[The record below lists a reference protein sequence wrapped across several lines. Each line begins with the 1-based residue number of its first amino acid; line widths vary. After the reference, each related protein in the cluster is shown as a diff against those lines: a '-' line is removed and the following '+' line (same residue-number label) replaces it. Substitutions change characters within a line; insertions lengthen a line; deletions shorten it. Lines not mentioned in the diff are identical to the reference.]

1 MKNNK
6 IFTIIL
12 IVVLIAVVYF
22 LYPFGKGGSAVNS
35 IGNMMGQNPSPTPE
49 VSNYNPPKEVKYD
62 SNTDLEKELDK
73 IDPKVLNSDFDPI
86 NNL

>member
-6 IFTIIL
+6 LFTIIL
-12 IVVLIAVVYF
+12 IVILVVMVYF
-22 LYPFGKGGSAVNS
+22 LRPFGKGGALVNPL
-35 IGNMMGQNPSPTPE
+35 GNMNGQEPSPTPE

-62 SNTDLEKELDK
+62 SSTDLNKELDN
-73 IDPKVLNSDFDPI
+73 INPKVLNSDFDPI